1 MKQKRFVCFV
11 ASFLLSVILI
21 GCAPSASTI
30 VSLSRERYSPNI
42 NHENY
47 TNYKGKVILLASIID
62 KSGTPNL
69 AYYSPDRTVGYQ
81 LFYTSSATIN
91 QPVVSFFWYA
101 LQKGFERAGIVIT
114 PGDPIYDAEMT
125 IILRSVSDREIVF
138 DVLFTKMGKRL
149 YKHTYSVKSHGA
161 PTNDVAVLE
170 KRAYE
175 MIDGMVLSIL
185 EDPDFKKVAS

>member
-1 MKQKRFVCFV
+1 
-11 ASFLLSVILI
+11 
-21 GCAPSASTI
+21 
-30 VSLSRERYSPNI
+30 
-42 NHENY
+42 
-47 TNYKGKVILLASIID
+47 
-62 KSGTPNL
+62 L
-69 AYYSPDRTVGYQ
+69 AYYSPDRAVGYQ
-81 LFYTSSATIN
+81 LFYTSSSTIN

-125 IILRSVSDREIVF
+125 IILRSVSDREIDF
-138 DVLFTKMGKRL
+138 DVLCTKMGKRL

-175 MIDGMVLSIL
+175 MIDAMVKTIL
-185 EDPDFKKVAS
+185 DDPDFKKILS